1 MQLLRSYKGKTS
13 GQKSTIICLT
23 CLLRYLFLDLIFSS
37 RVLKGRRYDDA
48 LESCLKY
55 CDGDPNF
62 CGLASPG
69 QIYNFVHQKVPKKLK
84 GKDVRI
90 NGIKVSTLCNIST
103 YWALKSKNY
112 IYILFRLVASGGYGQ
127 ILLKK
132 ACLWI

>member
-1 MQLLRSYKGKTS
+1 M
-13 GQKSTIICLT
+13 
-23 CLLRYLFLDLIFSS
+23 FAS

-48 LESCLKY
+48 IASCLKY

-90 NGIKVSTLCNIST
+90 NGIKVQVKVPTTNRSP
-103 YWALKSKNY
+103 
-112 IYILFRLVASGGYGQ
+112 LFRNKRFMLNEMTPQNASKFTIFLEDKNSRSFYNFSFCATFS
-127 ILLKK
+127 LLN
-132 ACLWI
+132 

>member
-1 MQLLRSYKGKTS
+1 MTKFVYSLFLRAKRFSDIEINILSCNYCVATREIRQVK
-13 GQKSTIICLT
+13 KSNIICLS

-90 NGIKVSTLCNIST
+90 NGIKVSTWYNIST
-103 YWALKSKNY
+103 Y
-112 IYILFRLVASGGYGQ
+112 
-127 ILLKK
+127 
-132 ACLWI
+132 